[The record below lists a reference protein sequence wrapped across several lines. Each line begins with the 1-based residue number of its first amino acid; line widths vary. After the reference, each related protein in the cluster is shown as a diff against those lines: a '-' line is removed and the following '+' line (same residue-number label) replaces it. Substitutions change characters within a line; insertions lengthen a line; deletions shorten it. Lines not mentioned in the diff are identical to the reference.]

1 MNRRSRATSIAVSL
15 ACTIALAA
23 CGGGSSPAPGGGAT
37 DSPATPAAADPT
49 TEGGGGAA
57 ASCATLLP
65 PDEGQSILGV
75 APEPV
80 DERTYPGSIECNW
93 SYAGD
98 GAAVQDFF
106 QVILNTN
113 AGDVALW
120 EATKDA
126 EADSD
131 SETPISID
139 GIGDESYTWT
149 GQGDYR
155 KLYVRRGD
163 ATLIIRAPS
172 ALPILS
178 TESTMIDFADRLF
191 GRS

>member
-1 MNRRSRATSIAVSL
+1 MNRRSPATTVVIAL
-15 ACTIALAA
+15 ACSIMLAA
-23 CGGGSSPAPGGGAT
+23 CGGGSSPAPDAGAT
-37 DSPATPAAADPT
+37 DPPTTPAAADPT
-49 TEGGGGAA
+49 AESGGEAA
-57 ASCATLLP
+57 ASCATFLP
-65 PDEGQSILGV
+65 TDEVQTILGV

-80 DERTYPGSIECNW
+80 DERTYPGSVECKW
-93 SYAGD
+93 GYARD

-131 SETPISID
+131 SETPISIS

-163 ATLIIRAPS
+163 ATLIIRASS

-178 TESTMIDFADRLF
+178 TESTMIDFANRLF

>member
-1 MNRRSRATSIAVSL
+1 MKRRSRANPAALAVACSIAL
-15 ACTIALAA
+15 TA
-23 CGGGSSPAPGGGAT
+23 CGGGSSPAPAGVT
-37 DSPATPAAADPT
+37 DPPTTPAAADPT
-49 TEGGGGAA
+49 SENAGGAA

-65 PDEGQSILGV
+65 TDEVQSILGV

-80 DERTYPGSIECNW
+80 DEQTYPGSVECKW
-93 SYAGD
+93 GYAKD

-131 SETPISID
+131 SETPVSID

-163 ATLIIRAPS
+163 ATLIIRAAS

-191 GRS
+191 GRA

>member
-1 MNRRSRATSIAVSL
+1 MNRRSRTTSIAVAL
-15 ACTIALAA
+15 ACTMALAA
-23 CGGGSSPAPGGGAT
+23 CGGGSSPAPGAGAT
-37 DSPATPAAADPT
+37 DPPPTPAAADPT
-49 TEGGGGAA
+49 TEGGGGIA

-65 PDEGQSILGV
+65 TDEVQTILGV
-75 APEPV
+75 PPEPV
-80 DERTYPGSIECNW
+80 DERTYPGSLECTW
-93 SYAGD
+93 SYAED
-98 GAAVQDFF
+98 GAAVQDFL
-106 QVILNTN
+106 QVIINTN
-113 AGDVALW
+113 AGDAALW

-131 SETPISID
+131 SETPIAID
-139 GIGDESYTWT
+139 GIGDASYTWT

-163 ATLIIRAPS
+163 ATLIIRASS
-172 ALPILS
+172 ALPVLS

>member
-1 MNRRSRATSIAVSL
+1 MNRRSLVISAAVALACSIAV
-15 ACTIALAA
+15 AA
-23 CGGGSSPAPGGGAT
+23 CGGGSSPAPDAAVT
-37 DSPATPAAADPT
+37 DPPTTPATPDAT
-49 TEGGGGAA
+49 TESDGGLA
-57 ASCATLLP
+57 ASCASLLTT
-65 PDEGQSILGV
+65 DEVQTILGV

-80 DERTYPGSIECNW
+80 SERTYPGSLECSW
-93 SYAGD
+93 AYAED
-98 GAAVQDFF
+98 GVAVQDFF
-106 QVILNTN
+106 QVLLNTN

-131 SETPISID
+131 TQTPIAID

-163 ATLIIRAPS
+163 TTLIVRGSA

-191 GRS
+191 GRA

>member
-1 MNRRSRATSIAVSL
+1 MRRRIVAGSRRG
-15 ACTIALAA
+15 CH
-23 CGGGSSPAPGGGAT
+23 GPT
-37 DSPATPAAADPT
+37 DDVRDPDPT
-49 TEGGGGAA
+49 TESAGEAA

-65 PDEGQSILGV
+65 TDEVQTILGV

-80 DERTYPGSIECNW
+80 DERTYPGSVECSW
-93 SYAGD
+93 SYAED
-98 GAAVQDFF
+98 GTAVQDFF
-106 QVILNTN
+106 QVILNAN

-149 GQGDYR
+149 ARATTGSCTSGGAT
-155 KLYVRRGD
+155 RR
-163 ATLIIRAPS
+163 
-172 ALPILS
+172 
-178 TESTMIDFADRLF
+178 
-191 GRS
+191 

>member
-1 MNRRSRATSIAVSL
+1 M
-15 ACTIALAA
+15 
-23 CGGGSSPAPGGGAT
+23 
-37 DSPATPAAADPT
+37 TPAAADPT
-49 TEGGGGAA
+49 AENGGGAA
-57 ASCATLLP
+57 ASCAALLP
-65 PDEGQSILGV
+65 ADEVHTIIGI

-80 DERTYPGSIECNW
+80 DERTYPGSVECTW
-93 SYAGD
+93 GYAKD
-98 GAAVQDFF
+98 GSAVQDFF

-113 AGDVALW
+113 ASDVALW

-163 ATLIIRAPS
+163 ATLIVRAPTT
-172 ALPILS
+172 LPILS

>member
-1 MNRRSRATSIAVSL
+1 M
-15 ACTIALAA
+15 
-23 CGGGSSPAPGGGAT
+23 
-37 DSPATPAAADPT
+37 TPAAADPT
-49 TEGGGGAA
+49 AENGGGAA
-57 ASCATLLP
+57 ASCAALLP
-65 PDEGQSILGV
+65 ADEVHTIIGI

-80 DERTYPGSIECNW
+80 DERTYPGSVECTW
-93 SYAGD
+93 GYAKD
-98 GAAVQDFF
+98 GSAVQDFF

-113 AGDVALW
+113 ASDVALW

-163 ATLIIRAPS
+163 ATLIIRASS